1 MHFAYFICKM
11 QLHLNIHLVPIPQVI
26 KYSLITPLI
35 VLLLK
40 DLNKPILH
48 MLSTS
53 EAYHTGLQTFGT
65 LT

>member
-1 MHFAYFICKM
+1 M
-11 QLHLNIHLVPIPQVI
+11 QLHLNIHLGPIPQVM
-26 KYSLITPLI
+26 KYSFITLLS

-48 MLSTS
+48 MLFTS
-53 EAYHTGLQTFGT
+53 EAYHTGLPTFGT